1 MPHKFWLA
9 GSVSLVLLFASVGTA
24 TTATAATKAGTKCAK
39 LGQTS
44 IVSGKKYTCVKSGK
58 KLVWNKGVLVAP
70 KPTPTFKRISV
81 SDSEVV
87 VKVTSANCYA
97 YVPKG
102 WAITDFQGKAADIY
116 SSDKKVAGEL
126 WYFPVTYLN
135 RAFDNV
141 YGRDPDLS
149 SPNPLIQALAVV
161 RNEAGGLKTE
171 KFATDGSEL
180 VIQGYHGFN
189 VSSPKY
195 EGYVLFYPM
204 QGDKISIDYLNIV
217 RSVVA
222 PIGTTQSDVLRY
234 FRAVLSIRCTAQ
246 IIVGTDPFTPIPST
260 DGSSDAN
267 SAYNA
272 QLGTEVVH
280 DSATGETYTVSVTE
294 DLSKNVCGTGSEGYA
309 KYVGNDCKVLAYGY
323 GP

>member
-1 MPHKFWLA
+1 MPRKLWVA
-9 GSVSLVLLFASVGTA
+9 SLVLVLLLFSSVNS
-24 TTATAATKAGTKCAK
+24 ATAVVKAGAKCTK

-44 IVSGKKYTCVKSGK
+44 IISDKKYTCIKSGS
-58 KLVWNKGVLVAP
+58 KLVWNKGITVVI
-70 KPTPTFKRISV
+70 KPTPTPSANRISV
-81 SDSEVV
+81 NDAEIV

-102 WAITDFQGKAADIY
+102 WAIIDFQGKAADIV

-135 RAFDNV
+135 RAFDNF

-149 SPNPLIQALAVV
+149 SPDPRVQALAIV
-161 RNEAGGLKTE
+161 RNEAGGLKADRFITS
-171 KFATDGSEL
+171 GGEL
-180 VIQGYHGFN
+180 LVQGYHGFN
-189 VSSPKY
+189 VSSAKY
-195 EGYVLFYPM
+195 RGYVLYFPI

-217 RSVVA
+217 RSVIV
-222 PIGTTQSDVLRY
+222 PLNTTQSDLSRY
-234 FRAVLSIRCTAQ
+234 FRAVLSIRCSAQ
-246 IIVGTDPFTPIPST
+246 INSTPDLFTPTPSA
-260 DGSSDAN
+260 DGSSDEN
-267 SAYNA
+267 GAYNA

-280 DSATGETYTVSVTE
+280 DAVTGDIYTVSVTE
-294 DLSKNVCGTGSEGYA
+294 DLSGNVCGTGHEGYA

>member
-1 MPHKFWLA
+1 MPRKLWVASL
-9 GSVSLVLLFASVGTA
+9 VSLLLLFSSVNS
-24 TTATAATKAGTKCAK
+24 ATAVVKAGAKCTK

-44 IVSGKKYTCVKSGK
+44 IISGKKYTCVKSGK
-58 KLVWNKGVLVAP
+58 KLVWNKGVMVAI
-70 KPTPTFKRISV
+70 KPTPTPTAKRISV
-81 SDSEVV
+81 NESEVV

-102 WAITDFQGKAADIY
+102 WAIIDFQGKAADII

-135 RAFDNV
+135 RAFDNF

-149 SPNPLIQALAVV
+149 SPDPLVQALAIV
-161 RNEAGGLKTE
+161 RNEVGGLKADR
-171 KFATDGSEL
+171 FVTDGGEL
-180 VIQGYHGFN
+180 VVQGYHGFN
-189 VSSPKY
+189 VSSSKY
-195 EGYVLFYPM
+195 RGYVLFYPM
-204 QGDKISIDYLNIV
+204 QGDKISIDYVNIV

-222 PIGTTQSDVLRY
+222 PIGTTQDALSRY
-234 FRAVLSIRCTAQ
+234 FRAVLSIRCSVQVNPTA
-246 IIVGTDPFTPIPST
+246 DPFTPIPSA
-260 DGSSDAN
+260 DGSSDEN

-280 DSATGETYTVSVTE
+280 DPATGDIYTVSVTE
-294 DLSKNVCGTGSEGYA
+294 DLSKNVCSTGHEGYA